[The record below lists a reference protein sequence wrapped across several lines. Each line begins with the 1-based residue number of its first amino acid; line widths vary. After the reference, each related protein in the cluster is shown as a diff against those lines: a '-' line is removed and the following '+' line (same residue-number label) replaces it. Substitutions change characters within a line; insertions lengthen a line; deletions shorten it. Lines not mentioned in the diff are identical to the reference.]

1 VPAVAFASALALS
14 VAVYSAPQALSPVA
28 GGGRGGSSPGATG
41 NSSGIPAADPTS
53 APTRTPGTDR
63 NTARRERPTTTVRGG
78 VTCTFPRTAAA
89 SAQARRIQDVVGP
102 AAVRAGRH
110 VAVGVEDLVTGTR
123 CSLRGAR
130 RFDSAS
136 IVKVAVVAAAVRD
149 ARLQRRSLT
158 AQERAW
164 SRAAITVSDN
174 DATSALWRR
183 IGAGAGLKRFLA
195 AAGMRRTVPGD
206 GPRWGL
212 TRVTADD
219 QLVLLRHVSTHG
231 VLTKAE
237 RAYILG
243 LMRSVTPSQR
253 WGVPTGAPAG
263 TTVGNKNGWL
273 PRATAAWRVH
283 SIGTATGPGRSYTAA
298 LLSDNDAT
306 FAAGIAR
313 MDALARAVHRALS

>member
-1 VPAVAFASALALS
+1 MPAVAFASALALS
-14 VAVYSAPQALSPVA
+14 MGVYSAPQALSPVA
-28 GGGRGGSSPGATG
+28 GGGRAAPTG
-41 NSSGIPAADPTS
+41 NSSTMPVTGPSGAPEPLRTS
-53 APTRTPGTDR
+53 GPDRTTTRVPP
-63 NTARRERPTTTVRGG
+63 PTTTVRGG
-78 VTCTFPRTAAA
+78 VTCTFPRTRAAT
-89 SAQARRIQDVVGP
+89 ARARKIQDVVGP

-136 IVKVAVVAAAVRD
+136 IVKVAVVAAAVRK
-149 ARLQRRSLT
+149 ARLERRSLT
-158 AQERAW
+158 AQERSW

-183 IGAGAGLKRFLA
+183 IGAGPGLKRFLT

-212 TRVTADD
+212 TQVTADD
-219 QLVLLRHVSTHG
+219 QLVLLRHVTTHG
-231 VLTKAE
+231 VLTTRE
-237 RAYILG
+237 RTYILG
-243 LMRSVTPSQR
+243 LMRSVAPSQR
-253 WGVPTGAPAG
+253 WGVPRGAPAR

-283 SIGTATGPGRSYTAA
+283 SIGTASGPGRSYTAA
-298 LLSDNDAT
+298 LLSDHDAT
-306 FAAGIAR
+306 FPAGIAR
-313 MDALARAVHRALS
+313 LDALARAVHRALS